1 MTGWVIPGDYHGK
14 MREYALLSE
23 GPDSLSQPLLETEC
37 KCPPVHYDCTH
48 VSLSERL
55 AL

>member
-1 MTGWVIPGDYHGK
+1 MTGRIIPGDYHGK
-14 MREYALLSE
+14 MGEYALLPE

-37 KCPPVHYDCTH
+37 KRLPVHYDCTH